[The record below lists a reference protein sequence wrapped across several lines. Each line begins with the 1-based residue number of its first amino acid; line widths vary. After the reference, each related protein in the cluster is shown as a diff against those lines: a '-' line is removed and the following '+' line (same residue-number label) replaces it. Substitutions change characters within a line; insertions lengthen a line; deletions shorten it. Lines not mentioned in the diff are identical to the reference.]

1 MSERWKTY
9 VTQGIQKAG
18 GPIPFALLQWSFLF
32 PIFLAIQRALPTGG
46 KVLDVGCGAGIFTS
60 LLAHHG
66 FQVVGLDEDPEI
78 VAYAKEMIDY
88 FRSDAR
94 VEQGSA
100 FDLGH
105 HYGQFDLVYSLGVV
119 EHFEPAVTVDLIR
132 EQARCARYVLVAVPT
147 RFTRY
152 TGPVTDER
160 LYRRRQVKTLVR
172 RAGVRVKE
180 SFVYGDVP
188 TALARNLE
196 RLLPGVLYR
205 RAMHACT
212 YGMGICCVGESGEAY
227 VAGGRDRLTGKA
239 AGVGISRGPIAPAK
253 PSA

>member
-9 VTQGIQKAG
+9 VTQGVQKAG

-78 VAYAKEMIDY
+78 VAYAKEMVDY
-88 FRSDAR
+88 FRSSAR
-94 VEQGSA
+94 VEQGSG
-100 FDLGH
+100 FDLSR

-119 EHFEPAVTVDLIR
+119 EHFDPAETIRLIQ
-132 EQARCARYVLVAVPT
+132 EQARCGRYVLVAVPT

-152 TGPVTDER
+152 AAPITDER
-160 LYRRRQVKTLVR
+160 LYRRRQVSALVR
-172 RAGVRVKE
+172 KAGIRVKE
-180 SFVYGDVP
+180 SFVYGEVP
-188 TALARNLE
+188 SRLARNMG
-196 RLLPGVLYR
+196 RLLPKVIYR
-205 RAMHACT
+205 GMQHLCT
-212 YGMGICCVGESGEAY
+212 YAMGICCVGE
-227 VAGGRDRLTGKA
+227 RR
-239 AGVGISRGPIAPAK
+239 
-253 PSA
+253 